1 MQAKLK
7 GSMTVFLSL
16 ILVSVMTLL
25 FTMSECIRLYA
36 LHDNASEFT
45 DMALES
51 AFSEYNPY
59 LWANYKIL
67 AIDLGY
73 GSDVTGPTIFQQKL
87 IDYCR
92 FNADIEYG
100 NNFARLNPAGATI
113 NQYSL
118 LTDGGGQAMVMQG
131 VKGAKDDL
139 AAQVIDGIQ
148 GHMDSINGVEKVS
161 VETKVNDGKSALEDA
176 KRQQSE
182 KIANA
187 EEGEDYP
194 EPEEVED
201 DPLDAFKLMK
211 EAMSKGVLSTV
222 MDAKKISDVS
232 FDLAAMPS
240 HRPLMEGTAAIQ
252 SGNAIT
258 DKALFMDYILA
269 NYSRFDLDKHH
280 EGMQYEVEYLIA
292 GQESDAENLA
302 VVVGEIM
309 LIREAAN
316 FSTIMNSGVLRT
328 QAKSVAAVLTS
339 FDPALEPVVEL
350 AVIGAWAYIESVL
363 DVRLMLSGGEVAVV
377 KSADQWTSDVW
388 HLSSFFNVNAK
399 ARPCKDGITYDKY
412 LIGLLAVKGNKTLG
426 LRACDVMENALNS
439 TEDYR
444 YVKVDNMLF
453 SADVTMDYTG
463 QEMFLSLFSKDDSM
477 GYRISKS
484 KYLTY

>member
-1 MQAKLK
+1 
-7 GSMTVFLSL
+7 
-16 ILVSVMTLL
+16 
-25 FTMSECIRLYA
+25 
-36 LHDNASEFT
+36 
-45 DMALES
+45 
-51 AFSEYNPY
+51 
-59 LWANYKIL
+59 
-67 AIDLGY
+67 
-73 GSDVTGPTIFQQKL
+73 
-87 IDYCR
+87 
-92 FNADIEYG
+92 
-100 NNFARLNPAGATI
+100 
-113 NQYSL
+113 
-118 LTDGGGQAMVMQG
+118 MVMQG

-161 VETKVNDGKSALEDA
+161 VETKVNDGKTALEDA
-176 KRQQSE
+176 KRKQSE
-182 KIANA
+182 KITNA

-222 MDAKKISDVS
+222 MDAKNISDVS
-232 FDLAAMPS
+232 FDLAALPS

-316 FSTIMNSGVLRT
+316 FSTIMNSGVLKN
-328 QAKSVAAVLTS
+328 QAKSVAAMLTS

-363 DVRLMLSGGEVAVV
+363 DVRLLLSGGEVAVV
-377 KSADQWTSDVW
+377 KSADQWTSDVL

-444 YVKVDNMLF
+444 NVKVDNMLVY
-453 SADVTMDYTG
+453 ADITMDYTG

>member
-148 GHMDSINGVEKVS
+148 GHMDSINGVEKIP

-187 EEGEDYP
+187 EEGEAYP

-232 FDLAAMPS
+232 FDLAALPS
-240 HRPLMEGTAAIQ
+240 HRMLMEGTAAIQ
-252 SGNAIT
+252 SGW
-258 DKALFMDYILA
+258 
-269 NYSRFDLDKHH
+269 
-280 EGMQYEVEYLIA
+280 
-292 GQESDAENLA
+292 A
-302 VVVGEIM
+302 VFRG
-309 LIREAAN
+309 
-316 FSTIMNSGVLRT
+316 GV
-328 QAKSVAAVLTS
+328 
-339 FDPALEPVVEL
+339 FP
-350 AVIGAWAYIESVL
+350 
-363 DVRLMLSGGEVAVV
+363 
-377 KSADQWTSDVW
+377 SAC
-388 HLSSFFNVNAK
+388 A
-399 ARPCKDGITYDKY
+399 
-412 LIGLLAVKGNKTLG
+412 LG
-426 LRACDVMENALNS
+426 LGCRILS
-439 TEDYR
+439 QY
-444 YVKVDNMLF
+444 
-453 SADVTMDYTG
+453 SARCSW
-463 QEMFLSLFSKDDSM
+463 QCSL
-477 GYRISKS
+477 
-484 KYLTY
+484 

>member
-45 DMALES
+45 HMALES

-148 GHMDSINGVEKVS
+148 GHIDSINGVEKIS
-161 VETKVNDGKSALEDA
+161 VETKVNEGKSALEDA
-176 KRQQSE
+176 KRQQTE

-187 EEGEDYP
+187 EEGEAYP

-222 MDAKKISDVS
+222 MDVKNISDVS
-232 FDLAAMPS
+232 FDLAALPS
-240 HRPLMEGTAAIQ
+240 HRPLMEGTAVIQ

-316 FSTIMNSGVLRT
+316 FSTIMNSGVLKT

-363 DVRLMLSGGEVAVV
+363 DVRLLLSGGEVAVV
-377 KSADQWTSDVW
+377 KSADQWTSDVLR
-388 HLSSFFNVNAK
+388 LSSFFNVNAK
-399 ARPCKDGITYDKY
+399 ARPCKGGITYDKY

-444 YVKVDNMLF
+444 NVKVDNMLF